1 MNSEDTR
8 NLFLAIALAVVVAVA
23 FLAIGRLG
31 DLPEADVDI
40 TEPYLPE
47 GPVTPDGLAGTRF
60 AVGLRGYRMSQVD
73 DVLDRVIRDLAD
85 RDLRIAE
92 LESELAAQGAEEP
105 VGALPPDVRAHDGST
120 PSGLTSSPPW
130 ALPTGSTET
139 EDSQQAQGTEQ
150 PGGAGSEGE
159 SVKLAAEHSGPAPA
173 GGTEGDNE
181 HSGPAPAGGTEGD
194 NEHSGPA
201 PAGGTEGDA
210 EHSGPAPAGG
220 TEGDNDP
227 AADRSTS
234 N

>member
-1 MNSEDTR
+1 VVPV
-8 NLFLAIALAVVVAVA
+8 LFLAIALAVVVAVA

-31 DLPEADVDI
+31 DLPEVDVDI
-40 TEPYLPE
+40 AEPYLPE

-92 LESELAAQGAEEP
+92 LETELAAQGAEQPGGAGREGESVKLAAEHSGPAPAGGTEEP

-130 ALPTGSTET
+130 ALPPGSTET
-139 EDSQQAQGTEQ
+139 EDSQDTQRNEQ
-150 PGGAGSEGE
+150 PGGAGREGE

-173 GGTEGDNE
+173 GGTQGDKE

-194 NEHSGPA
+194 H
-201 PAGGTEGDA
+201 
-210 EHSGPAPAGG
+210 
-220 TEGDNDP
+220 DP